1 MTIKEIELLCLLCL
15 SIQILQDIVLFRVRV
30 CMDMNLGKLWEMVR
44 DREAWRAAVH
54 EVAESDTTEWSI
66 NNRVLKILTPPS
78 LYPQFGKPAEKFL
91 LDLRAGKLLLLLF
104 NQYMFID
111 SLVILIIIMFIF
123 YFGTV
128 LL

>member
-1 MTIKEIELLCLLCL
+1 M
-15 SIQILQDIVLFRVRV
+15 
-30 CMDMNLGKLWEMVR
+30 
-44 DREAWRAAVH
+44 
-54 EVAESDTTEWSI
+54 
-66 NNRVLKILTPPS
+66 LTPPS

-91 LDLRAGKLLLLLF
+91 LDLRAGNLLLLLF